1 MVKNNCWEFMN
12 CGREPGG
19 ILVNELGVCPAAV
32 EKKLDEI
39 NQGKNGGRSCWGVS
53 GTMCFGYVEGSFA
66 KKIGNCLQCEFF
78 KVVQQEEGSN
88 WVGTKDILGKVK

>member
-1 MVKNNCWEFMN
+1 MVKKNCWEFME

-19 ILVNELGVCPAAV
+19 TVVDELGVCPAAV
-32 EKKLDEI
+32 EKKLDTF

-66 KKIGNCLQCEFF
+66 KKIGNCMHCEFF
-78 KVVQQEEGSN
+78 KIVQQEEGN
-88 WVGTKDILGKVK
+88 EWVSTKDILGKLK